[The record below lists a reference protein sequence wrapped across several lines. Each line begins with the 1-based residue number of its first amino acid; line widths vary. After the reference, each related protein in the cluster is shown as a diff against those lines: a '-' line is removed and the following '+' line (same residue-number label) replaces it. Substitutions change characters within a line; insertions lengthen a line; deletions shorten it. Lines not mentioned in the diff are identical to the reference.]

1 MGLCSGCEG
10 FPSRGL
16 GCPVCGGPMKSGRR
30 IPGRV
35 SDCWGWWGLE
45 WTRTFRKAR
54 GVEEGARAHA
64 SGPLVPRSSQTLCA
78 TEEAGFPSASQFL
91 LLENE

>member
-1 MGLCSGCEG
+1 
-10 FPSRGL
+10 
-16 GCPVCGGPMKSGRR
+16 MKSGRR

-64 SGPLVPRSSQTLCA
+64 SGPFVPRSPQTLCA
-78 TEEAGFPSASQFL
+78 TQEAGFPSASQFL
-91 LLENE
+91 LLESE